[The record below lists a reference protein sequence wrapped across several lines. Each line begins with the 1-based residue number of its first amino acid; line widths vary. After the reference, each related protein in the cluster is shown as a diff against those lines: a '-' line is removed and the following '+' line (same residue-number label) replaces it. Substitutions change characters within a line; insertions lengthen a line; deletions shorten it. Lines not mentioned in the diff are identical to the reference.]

1 MAGDSMGSDNQD
13 FSTCAEKPVDLSAI
27 GGLKFDLSAVVDQ
40 MAGCLQ
46 ARQPMT
52 AELAEQLHDVRRRAE
67 LLFGDA
73 GHS

>member
-1 MAGDSMGSDNQD
+1 MGSDIQD
-13 FSTCAEKPVDLSAI
+13 CRTCAEEAVDRSAI
-27 GGLKFDLSAVVDQ
+27 AGLKFDLSAVVDQ

-46 ARQPMT
+46 TRQPMT

-73 GHS
+73 AHS